1 MKANYVYYKRRLIEA
16 RREANKR
23 AIQQSS
29 GLVHVKPFEE
39 FMKYWCL
46 NRTILFLQTVA
57 AAPN

>member
-1 MKANYVYYKRRLIEA
+1 MKANYDYSKMPLIEA
-16 RREANKR
+16 RREAKKR

-46 NRTILFLQTVA
+46 NRTILFL
-57 AAPN
+57 